1 MAERAIVSSILWASG
16 QGEPSV
22 KYKVN
27 SKNNV

>member
-1 MAERAIVSSILWASG
+1 MAERAIVSSILWALE